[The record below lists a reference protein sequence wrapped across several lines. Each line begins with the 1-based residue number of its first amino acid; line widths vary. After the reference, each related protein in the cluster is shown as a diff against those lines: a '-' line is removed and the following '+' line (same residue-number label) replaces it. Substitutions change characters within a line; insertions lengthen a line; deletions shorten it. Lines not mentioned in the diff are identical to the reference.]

1 MVGENQINV
10 PMNGDGVLKQGYID
24 GSDIRHNWSKD
35 IHIEQDGKSAGKL
48 SKTERLNAKPGQVAS
63 EPLPPASLLVDENNF
78 FMDPIKSI
86 QKPVEA
92 MERLVH
98 LDFKGAVPSLKYLK
112 EVLPLFE
119 TLGATGL
126 LVEYED
132 MFPFSGFLE
141 PLKAANAF
149 TTDQLEEFLLTAK
162 KYNLKVMPLIQT
174 FGHMEFVL
182 KSAFPELRESSFTP
196 QVTNNASYQVISAM
210 VKQVLDAHPDV
221 SHLHIGCDE
230 VYELGKGASATVM
243 QENKLT
249 VGQMFLRHVKK
260 VAHLISGYKARKIV
274 PVMWDD
280 MLRKIS
286 AEDIAS
292 SSLPNEVEIMVW
304 NYAQNVSE
312 YVKED
317 NFEKYGKLFGSVWI
331 ASSFKGATGSRQFYT
346 EPLHHIKNHFSWLE
360 VIRKHQGSLRFK
372 GVALTG
378 WQRYD
383 HFATLCELLP
393 VALPSLAVCLA
404 TIKNAGF
411 TKEIYQ
417 YTSEILKCDDNIE
430 MTFPK
435 IDKKTKQAVITQDCR
450 FPGSDIYYAMQGF
463 YAYTQISTQHR
474 MDGWLSDYQ
483 LSHRFSNPGQLKV
496 LAMDLNKK
504 NNGYTKSTGPL
515 KLHLSSIFSPEDVEE
530 WLEENIYERKRHNAE
545 ILDKVNDMLKTKTWP
560 KRPLEVIQVG
570 KPRISQQSV
579 SNFSKNAF
587 DPKIQKVSRFDTV
600 GVSGGSVKETLN
612 VQEASK
618 IRSAR
623 ISNVDKHDSPARL
636 PQTYRQHDPKVNG
649 GIKSDLGTSRH
660 TYDSRAGDNS
670 RVRENKRAFSGRSGG
685 DYKFSAKDV
694 DLKHGVDNS
703 HVMLPINKDNDRIR
717 QADLRNPFD
726 KSEVK
731 TFDAGY
737 QDKRGWPVE
746 RNINQEMLGLKSKL
760 QENQMYKQG
769 ANGGSIVQPP
779 QYHKEVEAN
788 SFLDGTSLNK
798 RGEFQSVAKNRQSNV
813 KAQQSDFHDAK
824 MKLYEDRLLKEPA
837 S

>member
-1 MVGENQINV
+1 MGRRGTMKGRPGLLFILFLSVCLVVFYLSWKMVMSPRLDQKERNSAIRETGSLDRSSIHKWKHSQPFDDLEENKRPSYMVGENQINV

-260 VAHLISGYKARKIV
+260 VAHLISGYKARKVV

-286 AEDIAS
+286 AEDIA
-292 SSLPNEVEIMVW
+292 
-304 NYAQNVSE
+304 
-312 YVKED
+312 
-317 NFEKYGKLFGSVWI
+317 
-331 ASSFKGATGSRQFYT
+331 
-346 EPLHHIKNHFSWLE
+346 
-360 VIRKHQGSLRFK
+360 
-372 GVALTG
+372 
-378 WQRYD
+378 
-383 HFATLCELLP
+383 
-393 VALPSLAVCLA
+393 
-404 TIKNAGF
+404 
-411 TKEIYQ
+411 
-417 YTSEILKCDDNIE
+417 
-430 MTFPK
+430 
-435 IDKKTKQAVITQDCR
+435 
-450 FPGSDIYYAMQGF
+450 
-463 YAYTQISTQHR
+463 
-474 MDGWLSDYQ
+474 
-483 LSHRFSNPGQLKV
+483 
-496 LAMDLNKK
+496 
-504 NNGYTKSTGPL
+504 
-515 KLHLSSIFSPEDVEE
+515 
-530 WLEENIYERKRHNAE
+530 
-545 ILDKVNDMLKTKTWP
+545 
-560 KRPLEVIQVG
+560 
-570 KPRISQQSV
+570 
-579 SNFSKNAF
+579 
-587 DPKIQKVSRFDTV
+587 
-600 GVSGGSVKETLN
+600 
-612 VQEASK
+612 
-618 IRSAR
+618 
-623 ISNVDKHDSPARL
+623 
-636 PQTYRQHDPKVNG
+636 
-649 GIKSDLGTSRH
+649 
-660 TYDSRAGDNS
+660 
-670 RVRENKRAFSGRSGG
+670 
-685 DYKFSAKDV
+685 
-694 DLKHGVDNS
+694 
-703 HVMLPINKDNDRIR
+703 
-717 QADLRNPFD
+717 
-726 KSEVK
+726 
-731 TFDAGY
+731 
-737 QDKRGWPVE
+737 
-746 RNINQEMLGLKSKL
+746 
-760 QENQMYKQG
+760 
-769 ANGGSIVQPP
+769 
-779 QYHKEVEAN
+779 
-788 SFLDGTSLNK
+788 
-798 RGEFQSVAKNRQSNV
+798 
-813 KAQQSDFHDAK
+813 
-824 MKLYEDRLLKEPA
+824 
-837 S
+837 